1 MNYFN
6 RTAISACLALSPAIS
21 LAADPAVD
29 ELARLTGA
37 VIANIS
43 AQLSEHQ
50 RETNAAN
57 QRRAQ
62 LIASVVRQTA
72 ESQQIIDNDLLVLK
86 NTGGAEI
93 VKIFTAVREYGDQAA
108 LASAQLD
115 AAQAKTLADT
125 TSAIKPL
132 SLSTDKLDSAAK
144 GLGQLGAP
152 KTSKERLAFLRGYL
166 HDTREQIKALED
178 GAKKE
183 AAKGDAA
190 LANVAKVTVESADKA
205 KPAEK
210 DSTTAKP

>member
-1 MNYFN
+1 MNYLT
-6 RTAISACLALSPAIS
+6 RYTIPACLALAPAIS
-21 LAADPAVD
+21 LAADPPVD

-37 VIANIS
+37 VIANVS
-43 AQLSEHQ
+43 TKLSEHQ

-62 LIASVVRQTA
+62 LIAVVVRQAA
-72 ESQQIIDNDLLVLK
+72 EGQQIIDNDLLVLK
-86 NTGGAEI
+86 NTGGAET
-93 VKIFTAVREYGDQAA
+93 VKIFTAMREYGDQAA
-108 LASAQLD
+108 LAPAQFE
-115 AAQAKTLADT
+115 AAQAAALADA

-132 SLSTDKLDSAAK
+132 SLSTEKLDAAAK
-144 GLGQLGAP
+144 GLGQLGTF

-166 HDTREQIKALED
+166 HDTREQIKVLED

-190 LANVAKVTVESADKA
+190 LASAAKVTADSADKA

-210 DSTTAKP
+210 DKPVVKP